1 MPISAPPTE
10 RRTTCGA
17 GFTLIELL
25 VVLTVIGLVAAAM
38 SIRLGRPPEGASR
51 QRAVQTLRAAVAQAR
66 ADAAATG
73 RVAAVRPA
81 ALVPESALASTV
93 FPAGEG
99 ELLFFPDGSS
109 SAGAI
114 SVRGL
119 PALEVDWLTGSVRD
133 AR

>member
-10 RRTTCGA
+10 REA

-38 SIRLGRPPEGASR
+38 SVRLGRPSEGASR
-51 QRAVQTLRAAVAQAR
+51 QRAVQTLRAAIASAR

-73 RVAAVRPA
+73 RVTAVRPA
-81 ALVPESALASTV
+81 ALVPDAALASPV

-114 SVRGL
+114 AVRGV
-119 PALEVDWLTGSVRD
+119 PALEIDWLTGGVRD